1 MPPETASWRPFSGGQ
16 INDPQGGDVV
26 RGAGVLQWR
35 CHPNPHGWMFGLHI
49 ARTGCSEPFEFNMV
63 RVFLGAAG
71 LDALEQTVIDERL
84 PHTETFFFGESDP
97 DQPEEDL
104 DFIAQAR
111 ALINDGW
118 DVFHHS
124 WW

>member
-1 MPPETASWRPFSGGQ
+1 MGLDMYGGD
-16 INDPQGGDVV
+16 DPQGGDVV

-35 CHPNPHGWMFGLHI
+35 CHPNLHGWMFGLHS
-49 ARTGCSEPFEFNMV
+49 ARTGCSDPFEFNMV
-63 RVFLGAAG
+63 RVFLGAAD
-71 LDALEQTVIDERL
+71 LDALEQAVLDERL
-84 PHTETFFFGESDP
+84 PHTVGFFFGESDP
-97 DQPEEDL
+97 DRAEEDL

-118 DVFHHS
+118 DVFYNS